1 MQHIYDEKSAPTADC
16 KPSAEHSLSFA
27 SFQTTPLAPNE
38 GLESRPACSSILPL
52 RNPAHRIPPRC
63 LALCGGGMRCIAH
76 IGVFK
81 ALEQEGMLQHIKH
94 ILGVSAGALFGL
106 CYVLGYSL
114 VDLERLAVSLDFT
127 ILQNIQPE
135 SLFQFPFTYGLDTG
149 ENLDKFVVSL
159 LTRKGFSPDTTFA
172 ELAARRPIRF
182 SCYATDIVLSKVVLF
197 QVQTTPNISVRV
209 ALRASMSLPVLFTP
223 ILDPRNKH
231 LLMDGGVLHN
241 LPLVFQTE
249 EERKDTLAIMF
260 TKSEKAEGVDVKKD
274 MSLTD
279 VFQSI
284 YDCLVIM
291 RNKPFLQKYHEQVCC
306 IPLDGYQVFN
316 FQESVEQ
323 RQKLI
328 DFGQKTTL
336 DFLQK
341 PLHSRKPLRRFS
353 CS

>member
-1 MQHIYDEKSAPTADC
+1 MQSKSDEKSAQGADY
-16 KPSAEHSLSFA
+16 KQSNGHSLSSV
-27 SFQTTPLAPNE
+27 SFQTNPLAPTE
-38 GLESRPACSSILPL
+38 GPVSCPASSSILTTRKPVY
-52 RNPAHRIPPRC
+52 RIPPRC

-81 ALEQEGMLQHIKH
+81 ALEQEGMLRHVKH

-114 VDLERLAVSLDFT
+114 ADLERLAVSLDFT
-127 ILQNIQPE
+127 VLQNIQPE

-149 ENLDKFVVSL
+149 ESLDKFVQSL
-159 LTRKGFSPDTTFA
+159 LVRKGFSADITFA
-172 ELAARRPIRF
+172 ELAALRPIRF
-182 SCYATDIVLSKVVLF
+182 SCYATDIVLSNVVLF
-197 QVQTTPNISVRV
+197 NLQNTPNVSIRLAV
-209 ALRASMSLPVLFTP
+209 RASMSLPVLYAP
-223 ILDPRNKH
+223 IKDPRNKH

-249 EERKDTLAIMF
+249 EERKETLAIMF
-260 TKSEKAEGVDVKKD
+260 TKSEGIARVEKKD

-291 RNKPFLQKYHEQVCC
+291 RNKPFLHKYHEHVCC
-306 IPLDGYQVFN
+306 IPMDDYQVFN

-323 RQKLI
+323 RKALI
-328 DFGQKTTL
+328 DLGQAKTL
-336 DFLQK
+336 KFLQK
-341 PLHSRKPLRRFS
+341 PLHSRKPVRRFS